1 MILLLLGFVTQNVFK
16 EAILLSR
23 DFLFF
28 FFNLFEDDVDWW
40 NFLIAY
46 LAPSSKGLDIGC
58 GPGAQIS
65 KYLESKGKVLDH
77 IRVFFFII
85 RVFFSPKPYFSGVGQ
100 IFCTELFFYT
110 FFFYNFFVKYP
121 FTLQKLCF
129 TILRNSK

>member
-85 RVFFSPKPYFSGVGQ
+85 RVFFPPKPYFSGRWANFLHRIVFLHVFFIT
-100 IFCTELFFYT
+100 IFLLNILSHSKNYAL
-110 FFFYNFFVKYP
+110 P
-121 FTLQKLCF
+121 F
-129 TILRNSK
+129 